1 MKHAW
6 TAFPALM
13 LLAACNGDQAPA
25 DDDTREAS
33 GEVLEGTISDDMIP
47 IDQLRSQPPLAEPD
61 PEEGGSGSGSG
72 NASASEDG
80 VADEAEEPAAAEPE
94 PAAEPTEE

>member
-13 LLAACNGDQAPA
+13 LLAACNGDEVPA
-25 DDDTREAS
+25 DDDPREAS

-47 IDQLRSQPPLAEPD
+47 LDQLRSQPPLAEPD
-61 PEEGGSGSGSG
+61 PEEGGSATGAG
-72 NASASEDG
+72 NASASDEGD
-80 VADEAEEPAAAEPE
+80 ADEAGEPAAAEPE
-94 PAAEPTEE
+94 SAAEPTEE